1 MYNSINT
8 LIHPALINSPATAI
22 LLMMKISYNLP
33 HTHTQDRVCEL
44 YVLRRRRPIT
54 AGSVK
59 LRPMG
64 RRSGRLWPISGGH
77 LDPPTNCRSWSA
89 DRRPTAVRPS
99 GSPLYGHIVGQIGR
113 DMDSNGFYKVIIS
126 YIVFIYAVREEKW
139 SCWESERESEW
150 KRERERERERF
161 WLCYS
166 RTSTHIGKYT
176 KRILLTHTS
185 IHIYTHINTSLTEAQ
200 AHKHETST
208 HVYIHWK
215 SHTQTLRTQT

>member
-1 MYNSINT
+1 MYMYNSINT

-33 HTHTQDRVCEL
+33 HTHTHTQDRVCVL

-59 LRPMG
+59 LRPME

-139 SCWESERESEW
+139 SCWESEREW
-150 KRERERERERF
+150 VKERERERKRDRERERDSD
-161 WLCYS
+161 CV
-166 RTSTHIGKYT
+166 
-176 KRILLTHTS
+176 
-185 IHIYTHINTSLTEAQ
+185 IHAQ
-200 AHKHETST
+200 AHTLANIQKEYYLHT
-208 HVYIHWK
+208 HPYIFI
-215 SHTQTLRTQT
+215 RI